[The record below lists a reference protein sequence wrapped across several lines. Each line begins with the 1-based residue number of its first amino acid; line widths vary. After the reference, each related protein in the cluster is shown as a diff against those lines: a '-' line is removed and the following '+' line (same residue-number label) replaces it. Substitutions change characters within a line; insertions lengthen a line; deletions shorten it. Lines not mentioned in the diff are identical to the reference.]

1 MHKVVCLWIIIVST
15 WYYIW
20 DFLSSRSYEHSF
32 QMRWNDIRDIFK
44 CMDWK
49 MHYKWNMFKIFKPSH
64 VSGWHLWMNWTAVSM
79 RSKLCPPPLASASA
93 SAPLLQITTSLSSF
107 PPRLARTMQCV
118 RVCLRK
124 CVCLLTEL
132 CSFPLQMGNW
142 KNATVLFLHSNKLE
156 SLPEEMGDMQKLK
169 VINLS
174 NNKWVGP
181 DAFFKH
187 SEGEF
192 VTHSKLSRNSTKT
205 GTHFAFKEHALCDW
219 MMQVIV
225 VLEDPWVFIF
235 LLKAKESSIQLH

>member
-1 MHKVVCLWIIIVST
+1 
-15 WYYIW
+15 
-20 DFLSSRSYEHSF
+20 
-32 QMRWNDIRDIFK
+32 
-44 CMDWK
+44 
-49 MHYKWNMFKIFKPSH
+49 
-64 VSGWHLWMNWTAVSM
+64 M

-107 PPRLARTMQCV
+107 PLRLARTMQCV
-118 RVCLRK
+118 RVCLCE

-132 CSFPLQMGNW
+132 CSSFPLQMGNW

-181 DAFFKH
+181 DDFFKH

-205 GTHFAFKEHALCDW
+205 DTHILLLKNTQTLCDL

-235 LLKAKESSIQLH
+235 LLKVKESSIQLH

>member
-1 MHKVVCLWIIIVST
+1 
-15 WYYIW
+15 
-20 DFLSSRSYEHSF
+20 
-32 QMRWNDIRDIFK
+32 
-44 CMDWK
+44 

-79 RSKLCPPPLASASA
+79 RSKLCPPPLASAWA

-107 PPRLARTMQCV
+107 PPRSARTEQCV
-118 RVCLRK
+118 RVCLCK

-181 DAFFKH
+181 DDLFKH

-192 VTHSKLSRNSTKT
+192 VTHSQLFRNSTKT
-205 GTHFAFKEHALCDW
+205 GSHFAFKEHAK
-219 MMQVIV
+219 V
-225 VLEDPWVFIF
+225 VWLDDASHCCVRRPLSVYFSIEGWRIF
-235 LLKAKESSIQLH
+235 HTASLNSVRWLQCGCLKIR